1 MNVLESEEMEEQ
13 LSSVLQRLRNE
24 VKRRQLLVYPYLQDF
39 DRVTSDHM
47 ILVIVTS
54 SHFRVV
60 VKLEELR
67 EVSLKE

>member
-1 MNVLESEEMEEQ
+1 MEEQ
-13 LSSVLQRLRNE
+13 ISSVLQRLCNE

-39 DRVTSDHM
+39 DRVTDNHV
-47 ILVIVTS
+47 ILVIDTA

-60 VKLEELR
+60 VKLGELR